1 MSQSRWKLVM
11 DRHGVTTISNDKFQL
26 TSSSSEPLQM
36 EAIASELSAM
46 TRRTYGQYCGLS
58 RAMEMVGERWGM
70 LIVRDLTVS
79 PKTVTELHRG
89 LPLIPT
95 DLLTSRLKELQHTGI
110 VRPQES
116 APDAEERYELTEY
129 GQALEEILL
138 AFGRWGAVTL
148 REPRPEDIVTPES
161 LTVALRATFQAE
173 AARGL
178 RVSYELRAGDIT
190 LNIRIDDGKLEVGKG
205 PMPEADAMIDP
216 GPLLRSLMTGEIT
229 PAQALATD
237 VLWMT
242 GDTDLLDVFAMLF
255 RLPDLPAPTPTH

>member
-26 TSSSSEPLQM
+26 TSSTSEPLQM
-36 EAIASELSAM
+36 DAIISELSAM

-70 LIVRDLTVS
+70 LIVRDLMVS

-89 LPLIPT
+89 LPRIPT
-95 DLLTSRLKELQHTGI
+95 DLLTNRLKELQRSGV
-110 VRPQES
+110 VRTQKSDLEG
-116 APDAEERYELTEY
+116 AEERYELTEY

-138 AFGRWGAVTL
+138 AFGRWGAATL

-161 LTVALRATFQAE
+161 LIMAFRATFQAE

-178 RVSYELRAGDIT
+178 RVSYELRAGDIV

-205 PMPEADAMIDP
+205 PMPEADAMIEP
-216 GPLLRSLMTGEIT
+216 GPMLKGLMTGDIT
-229 PAQALATD
+229 PAEALASD
-237 VLWMT
+237 VLRMS
-242 GDTDLLDVFAMLF
+242 GDADLLDVFAMLF
-255 RLPDLPAPTPTH
+255 RLPRLPAPAPA